1 MAPKKND
8 FGGLVNISQAF
19 FSQLVFGLFLTL
31 IFTMTGAPSSLSIFL
46 GILGGIALGGLT
58 TATRSGPQAPTVGS
72 AEGIDAGLK
81 YWLFFLL
88 GFLVLGYPAPMSV
101 LLSALAGFGGGWII
115 AWWETAEQT
124 KTQLVV
130 EGEGEEDVGQLPNER
145 AIKRKRRPTRRYRRA
160 RGGFNFRF
168 WER

>member
-8 FGGLVNISQAF
+8 FGGLITISQAF

-31 IFTMTGAPSSLSIFL
+31 IFTMTGAPASLSIFL

-58 TATRSGPQAPTVGS
+58 TATRTSPQAPTLGS

-115 AWWETAEQT
+115 AWWETSEET
-124 KTQLVV
+124 RTQLAA
-130 EGEGEEDVGQLPNER
+130 EGAEDEQGELLNER
-145 AIKRKRRPTRRYRRA
+145 AIKRKRRPTRRYRRS
-160 RGGFNFRF
+160 REGFNFKF